1 MKLKKFTYKTNVQWI
16 EAKRGLLSAPG
27 KPNIEV
33 ATPPEFKGHQGKW
46 TPEELFVASLN
57 TCIMTTFLYYA
68 EKEGLEFLSYE
79 SPGEGVLERTENG
92 LMFSEIEITPKIS
105 VASKDEVEKAK
116 SLLRLA
122 ERNCFISNSLKSKVE
137 VVSEI
142 SAK

>member
-57 TCIMTTFLYYA
+57 TCIMTTFLHYA
-68 EKEGLEFLSYE
+68 EKEGLKFLSYE
-79 SPGEGVLERTENG
+79 SPGGGVLERTENG
-92 LMFSEIEITPKIS
+92 LIFSTIKITPNILVS
-105 VASKDEVEKAK
+105 SKDDIEKAK
-116 SLLRLA
+116 SLLRLS
-122 ERNCFISNSLKSKVE
+122 ERNCLISNSLKSKVE
-137 VVSEI
+137 VVSEV

>member
-1 MKLKKFTYKTNVQWI
+1 MKLKKFTYKTNAKWI

-46 TPEELFVASLN
+46 TPEELFVASVN

-68 EKEGLEFLSYE
+68 EKEGLKFLSYE
-79 SPGEGVLERTENG
+79 SQAEGVLERTENG
-92 LMFSEIEITPKIS
+92 FMFSEIEITPNILVS
-105 VASKDEVEKAK
+105 SKDDIEKAK
-116 SLLRLA
+116 SLLKLA
-122 ERNCFISNSLKSKVE
+122 ERNCLISNSLKSKVE
-137 VVSEI
+137 VVSEV